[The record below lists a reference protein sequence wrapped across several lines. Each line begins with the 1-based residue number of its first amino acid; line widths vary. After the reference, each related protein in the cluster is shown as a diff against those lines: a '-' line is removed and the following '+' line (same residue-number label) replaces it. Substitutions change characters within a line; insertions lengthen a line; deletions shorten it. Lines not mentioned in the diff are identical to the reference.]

1 MNGRFRGR
9 RTVATLLDARIAL
22 ARARVVVLPRAKRR
36 AASFASRVMPLWR
49 PARERDADAP
59 ATVRETAIDP
69 SAPIG
74 ELTTSI
80 AIIEPSAPPASEIET
95 RDGFAKRDT
104 RYVSSAE
111 SFERGD
117 LTPSRFHP
125 SLDLVRRRFEF

>member
-1 MNGRFRGR
+1 
-9 RTVATLLDARIAL
+9 
-22 ARARVVVLPRAKRR
+22 
-36 AASFASRVMPLWR
+36 MPLWR

-117 LTPSRFHP
+117 LTPL
-125 SLDLVRRRFEF
+125 SLAETCWVLAATCALTASYVVAFSSVIGFG